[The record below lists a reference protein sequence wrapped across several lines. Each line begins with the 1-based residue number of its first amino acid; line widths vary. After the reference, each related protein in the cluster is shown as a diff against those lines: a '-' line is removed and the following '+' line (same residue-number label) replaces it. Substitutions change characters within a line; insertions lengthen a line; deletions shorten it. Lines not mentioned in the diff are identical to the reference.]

1 MHENRIEIVDL
12 PPVSALGWWRAIWP
26 VFISFMLLPVGVVW
40 MTTSLASAAA
50 QNPQP
55 TSGSVVPSILLMI
68 GGPFLM
74 VGFGLFWMWRNQ
86 RIARRNQWTAFSERP
101 ENAAFAEPIEK
112 FFLLRARWS
121 LGSFG
126 REQTA
131 SAAAAATALRAGCAS
146 RIALA
151 PPSIAP
157 LLELHAAPVGLLEP
171 EEIGHSFSKQQA
183 LMVLLPLLWTGNSA
197 AGYVLR
203 NDPIGIVGIMLLT
216 SFCICALFAIAWF
229 TSVLGERFISLKTT
243 RGIVR
248 AGPGWVDDRMGRRW
262 TVEDSVLIIRALTPA
277 KNSNYH
283 AILLGPQGFI
293 TIPIARGRGPA
304 FVNLWQRWTTSE
316 PRLELAG
323 EAARV
328 EGGSIRRGWRTTRR
342 TY

>member
-1 MHENRIEIVDL
+1 M
-12 PPVSALGWWRAIWP
+12 SALGWWRAIWP

-50 QNPQP
+50 QNPRP

-183 LMVLLPLLWTGNSA
+183 LMVLLPLLCA
-197 AGYVLR
+197 ALAWLPALPFRLSFGQLMEMAIISCSHMCVMM
-203 NDPIGIVGIMLLT
+203 IQVG
-216 SFCICALFAIAWF
+216 
-229 TSVLGERFISLKTT
+229 
-243 RGIVR
+243 
-248 AGPGWVDDRMGRRW
+248 
-262 TVEDSVLIIRALTPA
+262 
-277 KNSNYH
+277 
-283 AILLGPQGFI
+283 
-293 TIPIARGRGPA
+293 RGRHLSGRNNTA
-304 FVNLWQRWTTSE
+304 V
-316 PRLELAG
+316 A
-323 EAARV
+323 V
-328 EGGSIRRGWRTTRR
+328 
-342 TY
+342 